1 MDLPISMPTLSAD
14 PSSEPD
20 WEGAR
25 HDFEAGEMTRG
36 EICHRY
42 GIRRAAFEK
51 RIRTHHWGQAENEVS
66 ERQTIIQLLYA
77 ALERHARHLEGAQL
91 TGTGDKEA
99 AVLHKLVLSL
109 DKLIRIEAKTSGKP
123 GSRQGRELQELRGK
137 IAKRLGELN
146 VQ

>member
-1 MDLPISMPTLSAD
+1 MDLPISMPTPSAEPD
-14 PSSEPD
+14 WEPD

-25 HDFEAGEMTRG
+25 HDFEAGLRTRN
-36 EICHRY
+36 EICQAYR
-42 GIRRAAFEK
+42 IRRSVLDR
-51 RIRTHHWGQAENEVS
+51 RITSHRWGSAEIDLS
-66 ERQTIIQLLYA
+66 DRQIIIQLLYA

-123 GSRQGRELQELRGK
+123 GSRQGRELEELRGK